1 MKKRGRQ
8 GNANGTKGPIKQ
20 QEGQMVGQTHR
31 KNTFGSTVA
40 LDILSLKAKASIQ
53 GAIETKYD

>member
-31 KNTFGSTVA
+31 KKIPLVLESR
-40 LDILSLKAKASIQ
+40 
-53 GAIETKYD
+53 